1 MTIQMD
7 IQTELT
13 SLRKNLNL
21 PRPEYALDCCRVAKQ
36 LEKAGN
42 YELAAEVLTEFW
54 PDHSSAPDLEGLD
67 DFARAHILLRTG
79 ALAGWLG
86 SANQEGG
93 SQENAKNLI
102 TRSIE
107 LFEKLN
113 QPILVAEARG
123 DVGLCYWRE
132 GSHDEA
138 RVSLSSALDT
148 LGDGDVDLRATLLI
162 RAGIVELTTQRLNDA
177 MRLYDEAA
185 VLIEHTDNHALKG
198 ALHNEYGRLF
208 RRLAAPENR
217 EDYLD
222 RALVEYEA
230 ARFHY
235 EQVGNTRALARVE
248 NNLGFL
254 FFTIG
259 RYAEAHMHL
268 DRARTLYYELN
279 HRGNAAQ
286 ADDTRARAFLAQ
298 GRFADAER
306 VVRSAVRVLERGDE
320 QANLAE
326 ALTTYGIVKA
336 KLGKFVRA
344 RQLLDRAIQV
354 AETCGDLEG
363 SGRAKLSIIEELTAQ
378 TSPQELAE
386 TYEAAVE
393 LLKRSQEP
401 AITTRLIVCGLIVI
415 EALRSSTQITE
426 PTLTESWQNFSV
438 KKQVRAFE
446 KSLIER
452 ALRDSGGAVTKAA
465 HLLGFKH
472 HQSLISLIN
481 SRHRDLLSQRSA
493 VRPRRS
499 HLFSKSR
506 KTKRK
511 TVSASRLPNS
521 QIRILHV
528 EDQKPIADEVGG
540 MLTAENWKVEL
551 CADVDSA
558 LRILTGDEH
567 YDVLLIG
574 NTVNG
579 LSAFELAERARK
591 ITHRRRTPIIMM
603 SSNDFEKYAWRAGM
617 DAFLKQPQQM
627 NEITSTINR
636 LLREGSK
643 NR

>member
-1 MTIQMD
+1 MD
-7 IQTELT
+7 IQTELS
-13 SLRKNLNL
+13 SLRKNLNV
-21 PRPEYALDCCRVAKQ
+21 PRPEYALGCCRLAKH

-42 YELAAEVLTEFW
+42 YESAAEILAEFW
-54 PDHSSAPDLEGLD
+54 PDHNSSPDLTGLD
-67 DFARAHILLRTG
+67 DFASAHILLRTG

-86 SANQEGG
+86 SANQQGG
-93 SQENAKNLI
+93 SQEDGKNLL

-113 QPILVAEARG
+113 EPIFLAEGLG
-123 DVGLCYWRE
+123 DLALCYWRE
-132 GSHDEA
+132 GSYDEA
-138 RVSLSSALDT
+138 RVSLSSALNT

-162 RAGIVELTTQRLNDA
+162 RAGIVEVAAQRLNDA

-185 VLIEHTDNHALKG
+185 SLIEPTDNHALKG
-198 ALHNEYGRLF
+198 SLHGAYGMLF

-254 FFTIG
+254 FFTIR
-259 RYAEAHMHL
+259 RYADAHMHL
-268 DRARTLYYELN
+268 DHARTLFYELN

-286 ADDTRARAFLAQ
+286 ADETRARTFLAE
-298 GRFADAER
+298 GRVTDAER

-320 QANLAE
+320 RAVLAE

-336 KLGKFVRA
+336 RLGKFVRA

-378 TSPQELAE
+378 TSAQELAE
-386 TYEAAVE
+386 TYAAAAE
-393 LLKRSQEP
+393 LLKRSQDP
-401 AITTRLIVCGLIVI
+401 STTARLVESALIVI
-415 EALRSSTQITE
+415 EGVQTSAQVTE
-426 PTLTESWQNFSV
+426 PPPAENWENFSV
-438 KKQVRAFE
+438 KKQVRAYE

-481 SRHRDLLSQRSA
+481 SRHRDLLRQRSA

-511 TVSASRLPNS
+511 TVPAGRLPSS
-521 QIRILHV
+521 QIRILHI
-528 EDQKPIADEVGG
+528 EDQEPIADEVGG
-540 MLTAENWKVEL
+540 LLTAENWKVEW
-551 CADVDSA
+551 CTDVDGA
-558 LRILTGDEH
+558 LRMLTGDEH

-574 NTVNG
+574 NTVHG
-579 LSAFELAERARK
+579 LSAFELAERVRK
-591 ITHRRRTPIIMM
+591 ITHRRRMPIIMT
-603 SSNDFEKYAWRAGM
+603 SSKDFEKYAWRAGM
-617 DAFLKQPQQM
+617 DAFLKQPEQLS
-627 NEITSTINR
+627 EITNTVNR
-636 LLREGSK
+636 LLREGSR

>member
-1 MTIQMD
+1 MSIQME
-7 IQTELT
+7 IQTELS
-13 SLRKNLNL
+13 SLRKNRNL
-21 PRPEYALDCCRVAKQ
+21 PRPEYAVDCCRLAKQ

-42 YELAAEVLTEFW
+42 YELAAEVLAEFW
-54 PDHSSAPDLEGLD
+54 PDRTSSPDLAGLD
-67 DFARAHILLRTG
+67 DFASANVLLRTG
-79 ALAGWLG
+79 SLAGWLG
-86 SANQEGG
+86 SANQQGG
-93 SQENAKNLI
+93 SQEDGKNLL

-107 LFEKLN
+107 LFEKLGE
-113 QPILVAEARG
+113 PIFLAEARG
-123 DVGLCYWRE
+123 DLALCYWRE
-132 GSHDEA
+132 GSYDEA
-138 RVSLSSALDT
+138 RISLSSALTT
-148 LGDGDVDLRATLLI
+148 LGDRDVDLRATLLI
-162 RAGIVELTTQRLNDA
+162 RAGIVEVWTQRLNDA
-177 MRLYDEAA
+177 MRFYDEAA
-185 VLIEHTDNHALKG
+185 SLVEHTDNHALKG
-198 ALHNEYGRLF
+198 SLHNEYGLLF

-235 EQVGNTRALARVE
+235 EQVGNIRALARVE

-254 FFTIG
+254 FFTIR
-259 RYAEAHMHL
+259 RYADAHMHL

-286 ADDTRARAFLAQ
+286 ADETRARTFIAE
-298 GRFADAER
+298 GRFTDAER

-320 QANLAE
+320 LALLAE

-336 KLGKFVRA
+336 RLGKFVRA
-344 RQLLDRAIQV
+344 RQLLERAIQV
-354 AETCGDLEG
+354 AETCGDSEG
-363 SGRAKLSIIEELTAQ
+363 SGRAKLSIIEELTPQ

-386 TYEAAVE
+386 TYDAAVE
-393 LLKRSQEP
+393 LLKRSQDP
-401 AITTRLIVCGLIVI
+401 STTARLIESALIVI
-415 EALRSSTQITE
+415 EALQTSAEVTE
-426 PTLTESWQNFSV
+426 PELTENWQNFSV
-438 KKQVRAFE
+438 KKQVRAYE

-511 TVSASRLPNS
+511 TATGARLPSS
-521 QIRILHV
+521 QIRILHL
-528 EDQKPIADEVGG
+528 EEQKPIADEVGG
-540 MLTAENWKVEL
+540 LLTAENWKVEW
-551 CADVDSA
+551 CTDVDSA
-558 LRILTGDEH
+558 LRMLTGDEH
-567 YDVLLIG
+567 FDVLLIG

-591 ITHRRRTPIIMM
+591 ITHRRRIPIIMT
-603 SSNDFEKYAWRAGM
+603 SAKDFEKYAWRAGM
-617 DAFLKQPQQM
+617 DAFLKQPEQM
-627 NEITSTINR
+627 SEITNTVNR